1 MTRVLSLGL
10 FLALWQFG
18 AWCFGP
24 HYLPAPLAVGAAM
37 LAEARTGALGFNLG
51 VTLARVL
58 AGFTLAMIAGSLI
71 GLALGRNQALDRL
84 VDPWLVIVLNTP
96 ALVVIMFAYIW
107 GGLNEG
113 SALAAITLTKLPN
126 AVVTIREGARALDP
140 GLDDMAR
147 VFAFSRWR
155 RWRHVLA
162 PQLAPFFAAAARGGL
177 ALVWKIVLVVEL
189 LGRPNGVGFK
199 MNEAFQLFDL
209 KLLLAYA
216 LPFVALMVLAETFV
230 LRPAERSASWWR
242 RHGA

>member
-1 MTRVLSLGL
+1 M
-10 FLALWQFG
+10 
-18 AWCFGP
+18 
-24 HYLPAPLAVGAAM
+24 
-37 LAEARTGALGFNLG
+37 
-51 VTLARVL
+51 
-58 AGFTLAMIAGSLI
+58 
-71 GLALGRNQALDRL
+71 DRL
-84 VDPWLVIVLNTP
+84 LDPWLVIVLNTP

-113 SALAAITLTKLPN
+113 SALAAITLNKLPN
-126 AVVTIREGARALDP
+126 AVVTLREGARALDP

-162 PQLAPFFAAAARGGL
+162 PQLAPFFAAAARSGL

-216 LPFVALMVLAETFV
+216 LPFVALMVLVETFV